1 MISFSFSSGCK
12 WYLHSP
18 CATGSNIHLSSL
30 VFFLIVNPLIG
41 QFNLF
46 LAYQN
51 YFQLCPYF
59 IKRHFFFIYELSF
72 PSPLLSEVS
81 ELNTP
86 PSGHA
91 AKGCRLYGPVFN
103 RVGKETDA
111 SVQVLLAVVPDG
123 TEVVD
128 SHTADFVAMEEN
140 YLNRWTRFCVSYSSA
155 FFFLQQTTHD

>member
-1 MISFSFSSGCK
+1 MLQVQIYIF
-12 WYLHSP
+12 
-18 CATGSNIHLSSL
+18 L
-30 VFFLIVNPLIG
+30 VWFFFLTVNPLIG

-155 FFFLQQTTHD
+155 FFFYSKLRMIKSYALLLLYCYTGTS

>member
-1 MISFSFSSGCK
+1 M
-12 WYLHSP
+12 
-18 CATGSNIHLSSL
+18 
-30 VFFLIVNPLIG
+30 
-41 QFNLF
+41 
-46 LAYQN
+46 
-51 YFQLCPYF
+51 
-59 IKRHFFFIYELSF
+59 LSF
-72 PSPLLSEVS
+72 PSTLLSEVS
-81 ELNTP
+81 KLYTP

-140 YLNRWTRFCVSYSSA
+140 YLNRWTGFCVSYSSA
-155 FFFLQQTTHD
+155 FFIIIFFYSKLRMSKSYALLLLYCYTGTS